1 MTLVDY
7 LKNAGAVLLDD
18 IGGMPSYELVREP
31 VDGNGERLE
40 VYVTFTP
47 KMDGCW
53 VSYVYGYVKFKHRFY
68 KNSSI
73 ASTTPRENGPGMQSR
88 IPPTGRALNCERGV

>member
-1 MTLVDY
+1 MMLIDY

-68 KNSSI
+68 NTAGKRTWDAIKNT
-73 ASTTPRENGPGMQSR
+73 AHWKGFE
-88 IPPTGRALNCERGV
+88 L

>member
-47 KMDGCW
+47 EDGTAAGCRM
-53 VSYVYGYVKFKHRFY
+53 FT
-68 KNSSI
+68 
-73 ASTTPRENGPGMQSR
+73 AM
-88 IPPTGRALNCERGV
+88 